1 MALGSALLSM
11 KKRTYLQ
18 PAVWPL
24 ANIYLVKR
32 GLYAFWMSEESPS
45 RFLDKIIIR
54 VPNGMRDRIKR
65 VADSNNRSVNAELLV
80 LLERTF
86 PPETKINE
94 YLQDVAE
101 IVGKLPAEKRADA
114 WRDVFD
120 RLDALRN
127 ETA

>member
-1 MALGSALLSM
+1 
-11 KKRTYLQ
+11 
-18 PAVWPL
+18 
-24 ANIYLVKR
+24 
-32 GLYAFWMSEESPS
+32 MSNESPS
-45 RFLDKIIIR
+45 RLLDKIIIR

-86 PPETKINE
+86 PPETKIDE
-94 YLQDVAE
+94 YLQDVAV

-120 RLDALRN
+120 RLEALRN
-127 ETA
+127 ETT

>member
-1 MALGSALLSM
+1 
-11 KKRTYLQ
+11 
-18 PAVWPL
+18 
-24 ANIYLVKR
+24 
-32 GLYAFWMSEESPS
+32 MSDQSPS

-54 VPNGMRDRIKR
+54 VPHGMRDRIKR

-86 PPETKINE
+86 PPETKIDE
-94 YLQDVAE
+94 YLQGVAV
-101 IVGKLPAEKRADA
+101 IVGKLPADKRAEV
-114 WRDVFD
+114 WQDVFN